1 MIGSPRAWE
10 LLDLAFRWVHV
21 IAGIMWVGNSML
33 FNWLDRTLSPS
44 SKPGPGML
52 GESWL
57 LHSGGFY
64 FVEKSQLVGRPLPRT
79 LHWFKWQAYTT
90 WLSGAALL
98 VAVYY
103 VGGRAAMADA
113 SVAPLSHGTA
123 VLVGVGSILGG
134 VGLYDAVQRFL
145 APRMPRLANAVLLVA
160 FVAIVYALTHLL
172 NGRAAFIHVG
182 ALLAS
187 IMAANVAHT
196 IVPSQRE
203 LVGTFTGAGGANPAV
218 SARAKRVSITNNYV
232 TFPVIALM
240 VSSHFP
246 SLYAQRLS
254 WVVLLLIVLCG
265 ATVRHIMNVRY
276 TFTAWVPALASTV
289 VVAFAALWALISLGT
304 APAPAAASAAVPSN
318 VTFAEARHVIDR
330 RCAACHSLAP
340 SDSTFGAAPAGVAFD
355 LPAQIQSH
363 AARIRERAVVQKS
376 MPPANKTHIT
386 EQERLILGAWIDG
399 GAKVP

>member
-1 MIGSPRAWE
+1 MTPRLWE
-10 LLDLAFRWVHV
+10 LLDLAARWVHV
-21 IAGIMWVGNSML
+21 IAGIMWVGNSLL

-44 SKPGPGML
+44 SRPGPGML

-64 FVEKSQLVGRPLPRT
+64 FVEKTQLAGQPLPKT
-79 LHWFKWQAYTT
+79 VHWFKWQAYTT

-98 VAVYY
+98 IVVYY
-103 VGGRAAMADA
+103 AGGRAAMSDA
-113 SVAPLSHGTA
+113 SVSSLSHGTA
-123 VLVGVGSILGG
+123 VLVGIGAILGG
-134 VGLYDAVQRFL
+134 VGLYDATQRWL
-145 APRMPRLANAVLLVA
+145 APRAPAIANAVLLAA

-203 LVGTFTGAGGANPAV
+203 LVKTVTGSGMADARI

-246 SLYAQRLS
+246 SLYATRWS
-254 WVVLLLIVLCG
+254 WLVLLVIVVCG
-265 ATVRHIMNVRY
+265 ATIRHIMNIRY
-276 TFTAWVPALASTV
+276 TFGAWIPSLAATV
-289 VVAFAALWALISLGT
+289 LVTFGVLWALLAT
-304 APAPAAASAAVPSN
+304 PARASDPTMIAVATSSA
-318 VTFAEARHVIDR
+318 TFAEARHVIDR
-330 RCAACHSLAP
+330 RCAACHSMSP
-340 SDSTFGAAPAGVAFD
+340 TDSTFGAAPAGVMFD
-355 LPAQIQSH
+355 LPQQIQSH
-363 AARIRERAVVQKS
+363 AARIRERAVVTKT
-376 MPPANKTHIT
+376 MPPANRTHIT
-386 EQERLILGAWIDG
+386 EQERAILGAWIDA